1 MKSSKN
7 SRLVL
12 PAFFISKATVWPAGH
27 EKVEMTNE
35 LPGETVISP
44 RFLETDGALLKVV
57 EAGPGRIGLL
67 AILKDSARN
76 CSL

>member
-57 EAGPGRIGLL
+57 EVVAALE
-67 AILKDSARN
+67 S
-76 CSL
+76 